1 MLAFRHFLDDKKGNR
16 VGEAVDELKLDRAF
30 VLVVENG
37 SFSAAARHLNTSV
50 TSVARQINRLETTLG
65 VRLLNRT
72 TRRQS
77 LTEVGTLYY
86 QKLTELI
93 RQIDDVKREVSGYQK
108 TVKGR
113 LRVHLRISVGNE
125 IIVPALKDFLAENQE
140 VMIDV
145 TLTDER
151 ADLVALGIDVAVWL
165 GSLED
170 SSLIARRLSPSRRVL
185 CGSPAYLET
194 NGYPTI
200 PQDLVKHN
208 CLVYRAKNY
217 DNRWRFTRDAT
228 TVEIPVS
235 GNLETDSGAALF
247 TSAMSGLGLVIMQES
262 TVREA
267 VRKGDLIPL
276 LTDHEVSPTE
286 FDTALYAVYPS
297 SRKVSPKTRAFVDFL
312 VALFRHHDERPA

>member
-1 MLAFRHFLDDKKGNR
+1 M
-16 VGEAVDELKLDRAF
+16 GEAVDELKLDRAF
-30 VLVVENG
+30 VLVVEKG
-37 SFSAAARHLNTSV
+37 SFSAAARHLDTSV
-50 TSVARQINRLETTLG
+50 TSVARQINRLEATLG
-65 VRLLNRT
+65 IRLLNRT

-86 QKLTELI
+86 QRLTELI

-151 ADLVALGIDVAVWL
+151 ADLVGLGIDVAVWL

-185 CGSPAYLET
+185 CGSPGYLET
-194 NGYPTI
+194 NGHPTT

-247 TSAMSGLGLVIMQES
+247 TSAMSGLGLVIMQEL
-262 TVREA
+262 TVR
-267 VRKGDLIPL
+267 KPL
-276 LTDHEVSPTE
+276 
-286 FDTALYAVYPS
+286 
-297 SRKVSPKTRAFVDFL
+297 
-312 VALFRHHDERPA
+312 EREISYLS